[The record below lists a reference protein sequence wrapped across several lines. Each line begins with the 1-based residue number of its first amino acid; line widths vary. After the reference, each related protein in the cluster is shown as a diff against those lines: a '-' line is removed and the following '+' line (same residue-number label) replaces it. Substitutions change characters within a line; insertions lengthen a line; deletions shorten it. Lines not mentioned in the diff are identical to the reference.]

1 MTTQEVID
9 ALPADFGYRA
19 VPITRASFRG
29 KQDTLEV
36 FQLLWEAEDPMVDR
50 VGDSTSRRQKES
62 GENSSGRRPEAQQ
75 ILAEALS

>member
-9 ALPADFGYRA
+9 ALPADFGYKA

-36 FQLLWEAEDPMVDR
+36 FQLLWEPEDSLSSR
-50 VGDSTSRRQKES
+50 IGDSTSRKQNES
-62 GENSSGRRPEAQQ
+62 GENSSGNQLGAQQ
-75 ILAEALS
+75 ILAEAIS